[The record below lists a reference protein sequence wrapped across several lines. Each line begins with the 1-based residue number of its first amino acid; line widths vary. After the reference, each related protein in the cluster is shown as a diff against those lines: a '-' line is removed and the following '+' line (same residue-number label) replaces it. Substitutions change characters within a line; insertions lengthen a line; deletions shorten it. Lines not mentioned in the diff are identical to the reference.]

1 MIARI
6 VNLLLGLALAAT
18 ACWEPRGSTV
28 FWHDLVIGLTVAG
41 VALVAMAVRGVN
53 FLNTAL
59 ALWMFFSG
67 LIMPV
72 VPHVYVGIISGALIF
87 TFSLVSSDDRTF
99 WPVRRRDPARVPQR
113 G

>member
-1 MIARI
+1 MIARM
-6 VNLLLGLALAAT
+6 VNLLLGLALAGT

-28 FWHDLVIGLTVAG
+28 FWHDLVIGLVVAG
-41 VALVAMAVRGVN
+41 VALVAMAARGVN

-59 ALWMFFSG
+59 ALWLFLSG

-72 VPHVYVGIISGALIF
+72 VPHVYVGIVAGVLIF
-87 TFSLVSSDDRTF
+87 IFSLVSTDDRTF
-99 WPVRRRDPARVPQR
+99 WPVRRPAQ